1 MAYNSKNLSEFVP
14 HQPSTLLTMG
24 SSIRAFA
31 ASHPGLL
38 FLFPYS
44 FLLIFLG
51 LGDGSL
57 QVDEGMDTFIS
68 TTILKYGVPMHSD
81 GVNATMLFADIYD
94 GLFIYRTW
102 LPYYLQAF
110 SLEVFG
116 HTTFAA
122 RLPFALVGIAS
133 VIALYFLAL
142 KLTGNKITAF
152 LAALLLSSSVP
163 ALIYF
168 RTARYVGL
176 PILLTILLI
185 YFYIRIFED
194 KQWKSYPFIII
205 AILYFHSMYVAFAG
219 IILGILIHFCLH
231 RKKIRHENA
240 RLVPRC
246 ALIIGVFTLPWMVS
260 IIPAFS
266 HIAQSYVDRSDLV
279 DNSFVG
285 LFKHFAGYL
294 FQINNYIF
302 PVILLPLLFIKQL
315 KPFKLQIQLLLI
327 CTLTLLTASSPHS
340 IPMQQYIS
348 AAFPLLTI
356 LLAMILTMSMRK
368 NFWVPTI
375 LSGILIFTN
384 LLHIGPLLPLKFF
397 MQQRAIAP
405 DSQSVYLNYASQ
417 TFFREVRLA
426 SVFTKHLYQISHPY
440 RGPLDKIVEFFKTH
454 GNARQTCYIDNE
466 PESLA
471 FYTGMK
477 VYANETLN
485 VNAPPDWIVLRGDQ
499 RMLDDGPGS
508 IKRTLKTILA
518 NNPYRKLSLETPA
531 LRNNNSYDIQL
542 HRFRS
547 PEFTTADK
555 KVLIYQ
561 RMNDSAASERGIRQ
575 RFSFKSRS
583 QRDAGP
589 ERKILFLPAN
599 VISTKRVLTVA
610 PTASSYGV

>member
-1 MAYNSKNLSEFVP
+1 
-14 HQPSTLLTMG
+14 MG
-24 SSIRAFA
+24 SFIRTFA
-31 ASHPGLL
+31 ASHRGLL
-38 FLFPYS
+38 LLFPYS

-51 LGDGSL
+51 LGDGSM
-57 QVDEGMDTFIS
+57 QVDEGMDTFVS

-102 LPYYLQAF
+102 FPYYLQAF
-110 SLEVFG
+110 SLEVLG
-116 HTTFAA
+116 HTTLAA
-122 RLPFALVGIAS
+122 RLPFALVGVIS
-133 VIALYFLAL
+133 VIALYFLTL

-152 LAALLLSSSVP
+152 LSALLLASSVP

-194 KQWKSYPFIII
+194 KQWKSSPFIIV
-205 AILYFHSMYVAFAG
+205 AILFFHSMYVAFAG
-219 IILGILIHFCLH
+219 IILGVLIHFYIN

-246 ALIIGVFTLPWMVS
+246 ALIIGVFTLPWMVA
-260 IIPAFS
+260 IVPAFS

-285 LFKHFAGYL
+285 WFKHFAGFL

-302 PVILLPLLFIKQL
+302 PFILLPLLFFKQL
-315 KPFKLQIQLLLI
+315 KSFKLQIQLLLI
-327 CTLTLLTASSPHS
+327 CTLSLLAVSSPHP
-340 IPMQQYIS
+340 IPLQQYIS

-356 LLAMILTMSMRK
+356 LLAMILTECLRGRIWISSLL
-368 NFWVPTI
+368 TAT
-375 LSGILIFTN
+375 LIMTN
-384 LLHIGPLLPLKFF
+384 LLHTGPLLPIKKFLPAQGGEF
-397 MQQRAIAP
+397 GSNP
-405 DSQSVYLNYASQ
+405 YLHYASD
-417 TFFREVRLA
+417 TFMREVRLT
-426 SVFTKHLYQISHPY
+426 SVFHEHLYQISHSY

-477 VYANETLN
+477 MVAKNTLDIKN
-485 VNAPPDWIVLRGDQ
+485 PPDWIVLRGDQ
-499 RMLDDGPGS
+499 RMLDDEPGS
-508 IKRTLKTILA
+508 VKRTLKTIIA
-518 NNPYRKLSLETPA
+518 DNPYREIPLSAPA

-547 PEFTTADK
+547 PEFTAADK
-555 KVLIYQ
+555 GVLIYQ
-561 RMNDSAASERGIRQ
+561 RMDSA
-575 RFSFKSRS
+575 
-583 QRDAGP
+583 
-589 ERKILFLPAN
+589 
-599 VISTKRVLTVA
+599 
-610 PTASSYGV
+610 SSNL

>member
-1 MAYNSKNLSEFVP
+1 MSYNSKNLSKWGPSQPLTAFSRGSSTREFV
-14 HQPSTLLTMG
+14 
-24 SSIRAFA
+24 

-51 LGDGSL
+51 LGDGAL
-57 QVDEGMDTFIS
+57 QVDEGMDTFVS
-68 TTILKYGVPMHSD
+68 TTILKFGVPMHSD

-122 RLPFALVGIAS
+122 RLPFALVGVSS
-133 VIALYFLAL
+133 VIALYFLTL
-142 KLTGNKITAF
+142 KLTGNKFTAF

-176 PILLTILLI
+176 PILLTIFLL

-194 KQWKSYPFIII
+194 KPWKSFPFIIV

-219 IILGILIHFCLH
+219 IILGILIHFCMF

-246 ALIIGVFTLPWMVS
+246 ALIIGIFTLPWIVV
-260 IIPAFS
+260 IAPVFP
-266 HIAQSYVDRSDLV
+266 HISQFYVDTSDLI
-279 DNSFVG
+279 DTSKIG
-285 LFKHFAGYL
+285 WFKHFAGYL
-294 FQINNYIF
+294 FQLNNYIF
-302 PVILLPLLFIKQL
+302 PFILFPVLFLKHL

-327 CTLTLLTASSPHS
+327 CTLTLLVASSPHS

-348 AAFPLLTI
+348 AAFPLLAI
-356 LLAMILTMSMRK
+356 LLAMILTLFMK
-368 NFWVPTI
+368 KIIWAPIV
-375 LSGILIFTN
+375 LAGILISTN
-384 LLHIGPLLPLKFF
+384 LFHIGPLLPLKYIVP
-397 MQQRAIAP
+397 QRAIAS
-405 DSQSVYLNYASQ
+405 DSQNLYLNYAFQ
-417 TFFREVRLA
+417 TFNREIRLT
-426 SVFTKHLYQISHPY
+426 SVFNEHLYQIFHPY
-440 RGPLDKIVEFFKTH
+440 RGPLDKIVKFFKTH
-454 GNARQTCYIDNE
+454 GNKGQTCYIDNE
-466 PESLA
+466 SESLA

-485 VNAPPDWIVLRGDQ
+485 VSAPPDWIVLRGDQ
-499 RMLDDGPGS
+499 RMLDDGSNP
-508 IKRTLKTILA
+508 IKSALKTILA
-518 NNPYRKLSLETPA
+518 SNTYRKIPLETPA

-547 PEFTTADK
+547 PEFTAAGQG
-555 KVLIYQ
+555 VIIYQ
-561 RMNDSAASERGIRQ
+561 RMDSA
-575 RFSFKSRS
+575 
-583 QRDAGP
+583 
-589 ERKILFLPAN
+589 
-599 VISTKRVLTVA
+599 STNL
-610 PTASSYGV
+610 